1 MTADGRA
8 HRASVSDRVSP
19 RSDPGQDGKGAVGYA
34 QTINAQRREAL
45 RTLIANRIFIRRS
58 DGSFGTSQAE
68 MMTNAMARDLK
79 AKRYAISGFNHQIVP
94 TEKGRKFA
102 EE

>member
-1 MTADGRA
+1 MTTDGRT
-8 HRASVSDRVSP
+8 HRASVSDCEAEVGSHP
-19 RSDPGQDGKGAVGYA
+19 NGKGAAGYA
-34 QTINAQRREAL
+34 QTTNAQRREAL
-45 RTLIANRIFIRRS
+45 RALIANRIFIRRS

-102 EE
+102 EER